1 MKKNKNEKKDERRLI
16 NKEINMNVTL
26 VLYLR
31 HLGIIFDSQRERKI
45 LFNIWSKFYKIWIVI
60 RDIRKCKSVERVKFS
75 YNTKKLDIKI
85 QDIEHNLI
93 QYIWSQSE
101 DLYIITLIPEYHK
114 KKRKENPTILN
125 LYGRKKYNNWILL
138 VCFAILF
145 MDRFVIFNKQS
156 WRKWVWNRQ
165 TVLLLWHK
173 II

>member
-1 MKKNKNEKKDERRLI
+1 MLHW
-16 NKEINMNVTL
+16 

-45 LFNIWSKFYKIWIVI
+45 LFNIWSKFL
-60 RDIRKCKSVERVKFS
+60 DLNS
-75 YNTKKLDIKI
+75 YTWCEKMHECWEEELILHKNKKLDIKI

-101 DLYIITLIPEYHK
+101 DLYIITLIPEYNK
-114 KKRKENPTILN
+114 KKGKRKENPTILN

-138 VCFAILF
+138 VYFAILF
-145 MDRFVIFNKQS
+145 TDRFVIFNKQS

-165 TVLLLWHK
+165 TVLLWHK